1 MQKLIPLNF
10 KMRLSILF
18 LFMACSIFSCGK
30 RVLVSKIPS
39 TLITSN
45 IDTLAKKEVK
55 AIDSM
60 VKKTIEPQKIDD
72 AELKLV
78 TEDLNFN
85 YLKAKSKIVW
95 KTQQNQDTYTVDIRM
110 KKDSLIWV
118 NISQTGITGATGLFS
133 KSKVQF
139 YQKINGEYFN
149 LTYDS
154 VSVIMG
160 FKVDY
165 LILQSLIVGNQPYKK
180 NNSRVIRE
188 NENIILKQQEGR
200 INIDNM
206 VGPNRKLKKLLVNDV
221 PTSNKMTMDFE
232 EFTLLNQVLF
242 PFSSQI
248 NLDVKDKDN
257 KSVNT
262 LISIKYSKVELL
274 DTPLEFPFKVPEKL
288 LNPTRK

>member
-1 MQKLIPLNF
+1 
-10 KMRLSILF
+10 MRPTIIF
-18 LFMACSIFSCGK
+18 LFTAFSIFSCGK
-30 RVLVSKIPS
+30 KVVVSTVLA
-39 TLITSN
+39 TSISPI

-55 AIDSM
+55 VIDSLA
-60 VKKTIEPQKIDD
+60 KKIIEPLKIDD
-72 AELKLV
+72 AELKLAPD
-78 TEDLNFN
+78 DLNFN
-85 YLKAKSKIVW
+85 FLKAKSKIVW

-118 NISQTGITGATGLFS
+118 NISQSGFTGATGLFS
-133 KSKVQF
+133 KNKVQL
-139 YQKINGEYFN
+139 YQKINGEYFD

-154 VSVIMG
+154 VSVMMG

-165 LILQSLIVGNQPYKK
+165 SILQSLIVGNQPYKK

-257 KSVNT
+257 KNVNT
-262 LISIKYSKVELL
+262 LITIKYSKVELL

>member
-1 MQKLIPLNF
+1 
-10 KMRLSILF
+10 MRLSILF

-55 AIDSM
+55 VIDSM

-154 VSVIMG
+154 VSVLMG

-206 VGPNRKLKKLLVNDV
+206 VGPNRKLKKILVNDV

-232 EFTLLNQVLF
+232 EFTMLNQVLF

-257 KSVNT
+257 KNVNT
-262 LISIKYSKVELL
+262 LITIKYSKVELL

-288 LNPTRK
+288 LNPLRK

>member
-1 MQKLIPLNF
+1 
-10 KMRLSILF
+10 MRPTIIFFFTAL
-18 LFMACSIFSCGK
+18 SIFSCGK
-30 RVLVSKIPS
+30 KVVVSTVLATSISS
-39 TLITSN
+39 T
-45 IDTLAKKEVK
+45 IDTLAKKEVNL
-55 AIDSM
+55 IDS
-60 VKKTIEPQKIDD
+60 VAKKTIEPLKMDD
-72 AELKLV
+72 AELKLAPD
-78 TEDLNFN
+78 DLNFN
-85 YLKAKSKIVW
+85 FLKAKSKIVW

-118 NISQTGITGATGLFS
+118 NISQSGFTGATGLFS
-133 KSKVQF
+133 KNKVQL
-139 YQKINGEYFN
+139 YQKINGEYFD

-154 VSVIMG
+154 VSVMMG

-165 LILQSLIVGNQPYKK
+165 SILQSLIVGNQPYKK

-257 KSVNT
+257 KNVNT
-262 LISIKYSKVELL
+262 LITIKYSKVELL

>member
-1 MQKLIPLNF
+1 
-10 KMRLSILF
+10 MRLTIIF
-18 LFMACSIFSCGK
+18 FFTAFSIFSCGK
-30 RVLVSKIPS
+30 KGVVFKIPATLITS
-39 TLITSN
+39 TLITSMK
-45 IDTLAKKEVK
+45 DTLVKRESKVIDSVAKK
-55 AIDSM
+55 M
-60 VKKTIEPQKIDD
+60 IEPVKIEES
-72 AELKLV
+72 ELKLV

-95 KTQQNQDTYTVDIRM
+95 KTQQSQDTYTVDIRM

-118 NISQTGITGATGLFS
+118 NISQSGFTGATGLFS

-154 VSVIMG
+154 VSVMMG

-165 LILQSLIVGNQPYKK
+165 LIIQSLIVGNQPYKK

-206 VGPNRKLKKLLVNDV
+206 VGPNRKLKKILVNDV

-232 EFTLLNQVLF
+232 EFTLLNHALF

-262 LISIKYSKVELL
+262 LITIKYSKVELL
-274 DTPLEFPFKVPEKL
+274 DSPLEFPFKVPEKL
-288 LNPTRK
+288 LNPTQK

>member
-1 MQKLIPLNF
+1 
-10 KMRLSILF
+10 MRLTIILF
-18 LFMACSIFSCGK
+18 FTAFSIFSCGK
-30 RVLVSKIPS
+30 KVVVSNVLA
-39 TLITSN
+39 TSISPT
-45 IDTLAKKEVK
+45 IDTVAKNEVKGIDSVAKK
-55 AIDSM
+55 I
-60 VKKTIEPQKIDD
+60 IEPLKIDD
-72 AELKLV
+72 AELKLAPD
-78 TEDLNFN
+78 DLNFN
-85 YLKAKSKIVW
+85 FLKAKSKIVW
-95 KTQQNQDTYTVDIRM
+95 KTKQNQDTYTVDIRM

-118 NISQTGITGATGLFS
+118 NISQSGFTGATGLFS
-133 KSKVQF
+133 KNKVQL
-139 YQKINGEYFN
+139 YQKINGEYFD

-165 LILQSLIVGNQPYKK
+165 SILQSLIVGNQPYKK

-232 EFTLLNQVLF
+232 EFTMLNQVLF

-257 KSVNT
+257 KNVNT
-262 LISIKYSKVELL
+262 LITIKYSKVELL

>member
-1 MQKLIPLNF
+1 
-10 KMRLSILF
+10 MRLSILF

-30 RVLVSKIPS
+30 RVLVSKIPA
-39 TLITSN
+39 TLINSN
-45 IDTLAKKEVK
+45 IDTVAKKEVK
-55 AIDSM
+55 VIDSI
-60 VKKTIEPQKIDD
+60 VKKTIEPQKIED

-165 LILQSLIVGNQPYKK
+165 LILQSLIVGNQPYNYKK

-232 EFTLLNQVLF
+232 EFTMLNQVLF

-262 LISIKYSKVELL
+262 LITIKYSKVELL

>member
-1 MQKLIPLNF
+1 
-10 KMRLSILF
+10 MRLSILF

-55 AIDSM
+55 VIDSM

-154 VSVIMG
+154 VSVLMG

-232 EFTLLNQVLF
+232 EFTMLNQVLF

-257 KSVNT
+257 KNVNT
-262 LISIKYSKVELL
+262 LITIKYSKVELL

-288 LNPTRK
+288 LNPSRK

>member
-1 MQKLIPLNF
+1 
-10 KMRLSILF
+10 MRLSILF

-30 RVLVSKIPS
+30 RVLVSKIPA
-39 TLITSN
+39 TLINSN
-45 IDTLAKKEVK
+45 IDTVAKKEVK
-55 AIDSM
+55 VIDSI
-60 VKKTIEPQKIDD
+60 VKKTIEPQKIED

-232 EFTLLNQVLF
+232 EFTMLNQVLF

-262 LISIKYSKVELL
+262 LITIKYSKVELL

>member
-1 MQKLIPLNF
+1 
-10 KMRLSILF
+10 MRLSILF

-30 RVLVSKIPS
+30 RVLVTKIPS

-55 AIDSM
+55 VIDSM

-154 VSVIMG
+154 VSVLMG

-206 VGPNRKLKKLLVNDV
+206 VGPNRKLKKILVNDV

-262 LISIKYSKVELL
+262 LITIKYSKVELL

>member
-1 MQKLIPLNF
+1 
-10 KMRLSILF
+10 MRLSILF

-55 AIDSM
+55 VIDSM

-154 VSVIMG
+154 VSVLMG

-262 LISIKYSKVELL
+262 LITIKYSKVELL

>member
-1 MQKLIPLNF
+1 
-10 KMRLSILF
+10 MRPTIIFFFTAL
-18 LFMACSIFSCGK
+18 SIFSCGK
-30 RVLVSKIPS
+30 KVVVSTILATPIS
-39 TLITSN
+39 SI
-45 IDTLAKKEVK
+45 IDTLAKKEVNL
-55 AIDSM
+55 IDS
-60 VKKTIEPQKIDD
+60 VAKKTIEPLKMDD
-72 AELKLV
+72 AELKLAP
-78 TEDLNFN
+78 EDLNFN
-85 YLKAKSKIVW
+85 FLKAKSKIVW

-257 KSVNT
+257 KNVNT
-262 LISIKYSKVELL
+262 LITIKYSKVELL

>member
-1 MQKLIPLNF
+1 
-10 KMRLSILF
+10 MRLTIILF
-18 LFMACSIFSCGK
+18 FTAFSIFSCGK
-30 RVLVSKIPS
+30 KVVVSNVLA
-39 TLITSN
+39 TSISPT
-45 IDTLAKKEVK
+45 IDTVAKNEVKGIDSVAKK
-55 AIDSM
+55 I
-60 VKKTIEPQKIDD
+60 IEPLKIDD
-72 AELKLV
+72 AELKLAPD
-78 TEDLNFN
+78 DLNFN
-85 YLKAKSKIVW
+85 FLKAKSKIVW

-118 NISQTGITGATGLFS
+118 NISQSGFTGATGLFS
-133 KSKVQF
+133 KNKVQL
-139 YQKINGEYFN
+139 YQKINGEYFD

-154 VSVIMG
+154 VSVMMG

-165 LILQSLIVGNQPYKK
+165 SILQSLIVGNQPYKK

-232 EFTLLNQVLF
+232 EFTMLNQVLF

-257 KSVNT
+257 KNVNT
-262 LISIKYSKVELL
+262 LITIKYSKVELL

>member
-1 MQKLIPLNF
+1 
-10 KMRLSILF
+10 MRLSILF
-18 LFMACSIFSCGK
+18 FFIAVGIFSCDK
-30 RVLVSKIPS
+30 RIVVSKMPA
-39 TLITSN
+39 TLVTSN
-45 IDTLAKKEVK
+45 IDTLVKREVK
-55 AIDSM
+55 SIDSM
-60 VKKTIEPQKIDD
+60 AKKTLEPQKVDD
-72 AELKLV
+72 AELRLA

-133 KSKVQF
+133 KNKVQF

-149 LTYDS
+149 VTYDS
-154 VSVIMG
+154 VSVMMG

-165 LILQSLIVGNQPYKK
+165 NILQSLIVGNQPFKK

-262 LISIKYSKVELL
+262 LITIKYSKVELL

>member
-1 MQKLIPLNF
+1 
-10 KMRLSILF
+10 MRPTIIFFFTAL
-18 LFMACSIFSCGK
+18 SIFSCGK
-30 RVLVSKIPS
+30 KVVVSTVLA
-39 TLITSN
+39 TSISPT
-45 IDTLAKKEVK
+45 IDTVAKKEVK
-55 AIDSM
+55 GIDS
-60 VKKTIEPQKIDD
+60 VAKKTIEPLKMDD
-72 AELKLV
+72 AELKLAP
-78 TEDLNFN
+78 EDLNFN
-85 YLKAKSKIVW
+85 FLKAKSKIVW

-118 NISQTGITGATGLFS
+118 NISQSGFTGATGLFS
-133 KSKVQF
+133 KNKVQL
-139 YQKINGEYFN
+139 YQKINGEYFD

-165 LILQSLIVGNQPYKK
+165 SILQSLIVGNQPYKK

-257 KSVNT
+257 KNVNT
-262 LISIKYSKVELL
+262 LITIKYSKVELL

>member
-1 MQKLIPLNF
+1 
-10 KMRLSILF
+10 MRLSILF

-30 RVLVSKIPS
+30 RVLVSKIPA
-39 TLITSN
+39 TLINSN
-45 IDTLAKKEVK
+45 IDTVAKKEVK
-55 AIDSM
+55 VIDSI
-60 VKKTIEPQKIDD
+60 VKKTIEPQKIED

-232 EFTLLNQVLF
+232 EFTMLNQVLF

-262 LISIKYSKVELL
+262 LITIKYSKVELL
-274 DTPLEFPFKVPEKL
+274 DTPLEFPLKVPEKL

>member
-1 MQKLIPLNF
+1 
-10 KMRLSILF
+10 
-18 LFMACSIFSCGK
+18 MACSIFSCGK
-30 RVLVSKIPS
+30 RVLVSKIPA

-45 IDTLAKKEVK
+45 IDTLAKKDVK
-55 AIDSM
+55 VIDSM

-72 AELKLV
+72 EELKLV

-154 VSVIMG
+154 VSVLMG

-262 LISIKYSKVELL
+262 LITIKYSKVELL

>member
-1 MQKLIPLNF
+1 
-10 KMRLSILF
+10 MRLSILF
-18 LFMACSIFSCGK
+18 LFLACSIFSCGK
-30 RVLVSKIPS
+30 RVLVSKIPA
-39 TLITSN
+39 TLINSN
-45 IDTLAKKEVK
+45 IDTVAKKEVK
-55 AIDSM
+55 VIDTM
-60 VKKTIEPQKIDD
+60 VKKTIEPQKIED

-232 EFTLLNQVLF
+232 EFTMLNQVLF

-262 LISIKYSKVELL
+262 LITIKYSKVELL

>member
-1 MQKLIPLNF
+1 
-10 KMRLSILF
+10 MRPTIIF
-18 LFMACSIFSCGK
+18 FFTAFSIFSCGK
-30 RVLVSKIPS
+30 KVAVSNVLA
-39 TLITSN
+39 TSIGPT
-45 IDTLAKKEVK
+45 IDTVAKNEVKGIDSVAKK
-55 AIDSM
+55 I
-60 VKKTIEPQKIDD
+60 IEPLKIDD
-72 AELKLV
+72 AELKLAPD
-78 TEDLNFN
+78 DLNFN
-85 YLKAKSKIVW
+85 FLKAKSKIVW
-95 KTQQNQDTYTVDIRM
+95 KTKQNQDTYTVDIRM

-118 NISQTGITGATGLFS
+118 NISQSGFTGATGLFS
-133 KSKVQF
+133 KNKVQL
-139 YQKINGEYFN
+139 YQKINGEYFD

-165 LILQSLIVGNQPYKK
+165 SILQSLIVGNQPYKK

-232 EFTLLNQVLF
+232 EFTMLNQVLF

-257 KSVNT
+257 KNVNT
-262 LISIKYSKVELL
+262 LITIKYSKVELL